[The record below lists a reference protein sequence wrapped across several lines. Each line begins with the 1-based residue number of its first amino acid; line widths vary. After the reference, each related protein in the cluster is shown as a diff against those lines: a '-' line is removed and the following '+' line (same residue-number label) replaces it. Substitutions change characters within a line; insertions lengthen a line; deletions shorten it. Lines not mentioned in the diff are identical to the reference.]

1 MAEINTLVPVTQETI
16 GNATVNTVDGRK
28 LHSYLEVA
36 KDYTDWMKAQIK
48 RAKLI
53 ENSDFVKLP
62 QKGENSRTGQ
72 TRHEYHLTLEAGKH
86 VAMISGTAK
95 GREVR
100 DYFIECEKKAK
111 EPVLPAIKNPQTAAL
126 MYALAKQDELEQ
138 EQLRQSVEIET
149 MKLAIAKVEATTQPE
164 NEYFTVAGFARLNG
178 LSVDLNSASGLG
190 KRCSTLSKREGKM
203 VGKTNDPRWGFV
215 NTYHVSVLQAILN
228 H

>member
-28 LHSYLEVA
+28 LHSYLEVQ

-48 RAKLI
+48 RAKLF
-53 ENSDFVKLP
+53 ENIDYVMLP
-62 QKGENSRTGQ
+62 QKGEIGNRKI
-72 TRHEYHLTLEAGKH
+72 RHEYFLTLEAGKH

-111 EPVLPAIKNPQTAAL
+111 APALPAIKNPQTAAL

-138 EQLRQSVEIET
+138 EQQRQSCEIDS

-164 NEYFTVAGFARLNG
+164 NEYFTLAGYARLKG
-178 LSVDLNSASGLG
+178 IKFDISSIGGLG
-190 KRCSTLSKREGKM
+190 KRAVTMSKQKGMM
-203 VGKTNDPRWGFV
+203 VGQVNDPRWGYV
-215 NTYHVSVLQAILN
+215 NTYHESIIQAILN

>member
-28 LHSYLEVA
+28 LHSYLEVG
-36 KDYTDWMKAQIK
+36 KDYTNWMKAQIK

-53 ENSDFVKLP
+53 ENVDFITVA
-62 QKGENSRTGQ
+62 QKGVGGKFAAID
-72 TRHEYHLTLEAGKH
+72 YFLTLEAGKH

-111 EPVLPAIKNPQTAAL
+111 EPALPAIKNPQTAAL

-138 EQLRQSVEIET
+138 EQQRQSVEIET

-178 LSVDLNSASGLG
+178 LSVDLNAASGLG
-190 KRCSTLSKREGKM
+190 KRCATLSKREGKM